1 MKLRNIMMAGVF
13 MASAISTTFTSCES
27 FLDIDEYVYDMTSLD
42 SIFTRKSQ
50 LEKYI
55 SAAANNFPAFDNVWK
70 STPFLWDSHPMK
82 RSHLSRKVKRIHG
95 KVSFL
100 RWGRW

>member
-42 SIFTRKSQ
+42 SILRERVS
-50 LEKYI
+50 LRSI
-55 SAAANNFPAFDNVWK
+55 SVLQPITSLLLTTYGNRLHC
-70 STPFLWDSHPMK
+70 LWDSHPMK

>member
-27 FLDIDEYVYDMTSLD
+27 FLDIDEYVRERVSLRSISVLQPITSLLL
-42 SIFTRKSQ
+42 TTYGNR
-50 LEKYI
+50 LHC
-55 SAAANNFPAFDNVWK
+55 
-70 STPFLWDSHPMK
+70 LWDSHPMK

>member
-70 STPFLWDSHPMK
+70 STPLPLGFASDEAFASI
-82 RSHLSRKVKRIHG
+82 RKVKRIHG